1 MASWNRKQFNLEKE
15 ATVIALPTADG
26 QVVSGSCVLYGATLC
41 DSSGVAQRAHLHNG
55 TSTAGPHIMGLF
67 CGANQ
72 SQNQQMS
79 VGIAC
84 PNGIYIDVLAGT
96 LVGSLFYKMA
106 Q

>member
-15 ATVIALPTADG
+15 ATVIALRTTDG

-41 DSSGVAQRAHLHNG
+41 DTSGVAQRAHLHHG
-55 TSTAGPHIMGLF
+55 TSNAGPHIMGLSTA
-67 CGANQ
+67 GNSSVNIDAG
-72 SQNQQMS
+72 

-96 LVGSLFYKMA
+96 LTGSLFYKMA

>member
-41 DSSGVAQRAHLHNG
+41 DSSGTAQRAHLHNG
-55 TSTAGPHIMGLF
+55 TSAAGPHVMGLS
-67 CGANQ
+67 CAGNAQVNV
-72 SQNQQMS
+72 NNS

-84 PNGIYIDVLAGT
+84 PNGIYIDVVAGT
-96 LVGSLFYKMA
+96 LTGSLFYKIA